1 MNRYRLPL
9 ALGAL
14 VCLLLSAIVVAG
26 SLIPHN
32 VTQAQ
37 AASSSDDWM
46 TYLFDQGHS
55 GYNPNEKTITP
66 GTAPNLKLLWS
77 AKTNNS
83 SVISTQPVT
92 ANGMVYWGDWGGI
105 MHASRSDGTLV
116 WTANLGQMPTP
127 STCSGR
133 TKGILGTATAATVT
147 INGTATPV
155 LFASGGTDVF
165 YALNALTGAII
176 WQKQLATSPDDI
188 WASPDFYNNSIYIGL
203 SSWGDCPLV
212 QAKIL
217 QLDGSTGTTQ
227 NTYNVVPNGCT
238 GASVWGSVTID
249 TSNNTL
255 YFATGN
261 GGGCSSNETTA
272 EAIVELHTSDLS
284 FVSSWQVPSSQQVSD
299 GDFGDTPTIFT
310 ATLNGT
316 THRLI
321 GVANKNGRYYA
332 LDEANIA
339 AGPVWQDSIA
349 VPGSGPEGGQGSISP
364 SAWDGTNLY
373 VAGGN
378 TTINGQNCQG
388 GLRAVNP
395 ATGAY
400 TWQTCLMDGPVLG
413 AVSEVPGVIALGEG
427 NALVLLNAS
436 NGQTLFKKWDT
447 LTSGQS
453 HYYGGPAIANGT
465 VYIGNEDGNFFVYGG
480 LPAPT
485 PTVTT
490 SPSPTVTLTPLP
502 SPSPGTPLAQDT
514 FQRANQALW
523 GTASDG
529 QTWGGGAN
537 TQSVFSI
544 ANNAGQVSNGSG
556 SHNAILGPTATD
568 AEVLFSGSISSFT
581 STNLGAVLRWT
592 DTNNWYKASITGTK
606 LTIQKKVSGKTTTL
620 GTASF
625 AASAGTSYTL
635 RFQVVGTTL
644 NAKVWQA
651 GTIEPTNWMVT
662 TTDTALSS
670 GFCGLRV
677 QIASGTTAS
686 YTSFLATV
694 PGSLPTPTP
703 SPSPSPS
710 PSPTG
715 TVTATATAGTPLAQD
730 TFQRPNQALWG
741 TASDGQTWSG
751 DANTESVFS
760 IANNTGQV
768 SNATTTYSAVLGPAA
783 TNAEVLFSGSMSSY
797 SNDNLGAVLRWTD
810 DINWYKAYIDGA
822 SLIVQ
827 KKVNGAT
834 TILGSVPFTATAGTS
849 YTLRFRV
856 VGTTLYAKVW
866 QTGTSEPANWM
877 VMVTDTTFSSG
888 FCGLRML
895 AQNGATA
902 AYTSFLA
909 TAQ

>member
-26 SLIPHN
+26 SLMPRN
-32 VTQAQ
+32 LTQAQ
-37 AASSSDDWM
+37 AASSPDDWT
-46 TYLFDQGHS
+46 TYLYDQGHS
-55 GYNPNEKTITP
+55 GYNPNETTITP
-66 GTAPNLKLLWS
+66 ATAPNLKLLWS
-77 AKTNNS
+77 ANTSNS
-83 SVISTQPVT
+83 VVTSTQPVT
-92 ANGMVYWGDWGGI
+92 ANGLVYWGDWGGI
-105 MHASRSDGTLV
+105 MHANRSDGTLV
-116 WTANLGQMPTP
+116 WTANLGQEPTP
-127 STCSGR
+127 SGCNGR
-133 TKGILGTATAATVT
+133 THGIMGSATAATVT

-155 LFASGGTDVF
+155 LFASGGIDVF

-188 WASPDFYNNSIYIGL
+188 WASPDFYNNSIYIGI

-212 QAKIL
+212 QAKII
-217 QLDGSTGTTQ
+217 QLDGSTGAIQ
-227 NTYNVVPNGCT
+227 NTFNVVPNGCT

-249 TSNNTL
+249 TTNNTL

-261 GGGCSSNETTA
+261 GGGCSSKETNQ
-272 EAIVELHTSDLS
+272 EAVVELNTANLS
-284 FVSSWQVPSSQQVSD
+284 FISSWQIPSAQQISD

-321 GVANKNGRYYA
+321 GVANKNGNYYA

-349 VPGSGPEGGQGSISP
+349 IPGSGPEGGQGSISP

-378 TTINGQNCQG
+378 TTISGQNCQG
-388 GLRAVNP
+388 GLREVNP
-395 ATGAY
+395 STGAY
-400 TWQTCLMDGPVLG
+400 IWQTCFADGPVLG

-427 NALVLLNAS
+427 NALVLVKAS
-436 NGQTLFKKWDT
+436 NGQTLFKKFDT
-447 LTSGQS
+447 LTSSQS

-465 VYIGNEDGNFFVYGG
+465 VYIGNEDGSFFVYGG
-480 LPAPT
+480 LPSPT

-490 SPSPTVTLTPLP
+490 SPSPTLTLTPLP
-502 SPSPGTPLAQDT
+502 SPSPGATLAQDT
-514 FQRANQALW
+514 FQRPNQALW
-523 GTASDG
+523 GKASDG
-529 QTWGGGAN
+529 QTWRGDAN
-537 TQSVFSI
+537 KQSVFSI
-544 ANNAGQVSNGSG
+544 ASNTGQVSNGS
-556 SHNAILGPTATD
+556 STHNAILGPATTD

-581 STNLGAVLRWT
+581 SANMGAVLRWS
-592 DTNNWYKASITGTK
+592 DTNNWYKAYINGKK
-606 LTIQKKVSGKTTTL
+606 LTIQKRVSGTVTTL
-620 GTASF
+620 GTATF
-625 AASAGTSYTL
+625 AATAGTSYTL
-635 RFQVVGTTL
+635 RFRVVGTSL
-644 NAKVWQA
+644 NARVWQT
-651 GTIEPTNWMVT
+651 GTTEPTNWMVT
-662 TTDTALSS
+662 ATDTALSS

-677 QIASGTTAS
+677 QIASGVTVS
-686 YTSFLATV
+686 FTSFLATV
-694 PGSLPTPTP
+694 PGSSPTPTP

-710 PSPTG
+710 PTG
-715 TVTATATAGTPLAQD
+715 TATATATAGTPLAQD

-741 TASDGQTWSG
+741 TASDGQTWGG
-751 DANTESVFS
+751 DANTQSVFS
-760 IANNTGQV
+760 IASNAGLV
-768 SNATTTYSAVLGPAA
+768 SNATTSYSAVLGPAA
-783 TNAEVLFSGSMSSY
+783 TNAEVLFTGSMSSY
-797 SNDNLGAVLRWTD
+797 SNNNLGAVLRWTD
-810 DINWYKAYIDGA
+810 GNNWYKAYIDGA
-822 SLIVQ
+822 SLVVQ
-827 KKVNGAT
+827 KRVNGAT

-866 QTGTSEPANWM
+866 QTGTTEPANWM

-902 AYTSFLA
+902 TYTSFLA